1 MTGRTWTLRVNEAE
15 DDLGEDG
22 LELGKMSLKLD
33 ILETA
38 ETVDAGV
45 DEKILGPSA
54 VHVYFP
60 SSADRSMSV
69 TVNVP
74 FG

>member
-1 MTGRTWTLRVNEAE
+1 MTGLTWTLRWNEAE
-15 DDLGEDG
+15 ADLGKDG
-22 LELGKMSLKLD
+22 LELGMSFKLD

-45 DEKILGPSA
+45 DEETLGPSA

-74 FG
+74 LG